1 MPTGGPGHLFSESE
15 ISESIVP
22 GVCFFLHFLG
32 TAEILEGDR
41 HTIPGKSAFF
51 GQNRFLGGPEAQK
64 GTFVGIFPDLPPF
77 TYFCRKKWD
86 FGRISGFDHFFSV
99 FRPCV

>member
-15 ISESIVP
+15 ISESIIP

-32 TAEILEGDR
+32 SAEILEGDR
-41 HTIPGKSAFF
+41 HTIPGKSAVF

-64 GTFVGIFPDLPPF
+64 GTFWGIIPGFGHFL
-77 TYFCRKKWD
+77 YF
-86 FGRISGFDHFFSV
+86 
-99 FRPCV
+99 